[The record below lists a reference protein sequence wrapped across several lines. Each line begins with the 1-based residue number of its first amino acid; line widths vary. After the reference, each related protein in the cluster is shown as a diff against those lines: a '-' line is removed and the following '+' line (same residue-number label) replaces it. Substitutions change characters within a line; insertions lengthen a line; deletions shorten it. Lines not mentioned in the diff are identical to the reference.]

1 MVQRHRSAPVS
12 APMAAG
18 NPHGPSGLL
27 ERLIG
32 AVRPE
37 FRADTLIFAA
47 TDPVFGGGACGVAG
61 CFRSARGKGLC
72 AGHHQRWRKEGCTD
86 LDLFACTTDP
96 QWQRQR
102 PNASCRITPCGY
114 GMSRHGLC
122 LLHFQRWARS
132 GRPDLENWLSDPP
145 LVKQPTPGARCA
157 IAHCELWPQAQ
168 TPFCHSHVATWRA
181 NGRPDVKTFCDRFL
195 PATNR
200 ADETIRLGR
209 LGPQLKLEMQYML
222 QCRRDEMASKLRPSV
237 VMRLVRFLAS
247 TTATSLLDCS
257 EATWRSQISQGT
269 KDHDRRALLLYA
281 RRKIEDLVEADG
293 WEAEFPRSIWQLRRL
308 GYDGNQT
315 LDFTAVSQLW
325 LCDLVKRWLRW
336 RLAAGLNIETV
347 RRGLRSLIRF
357 AAFCHGI
364 EVQSLADIDRAVLE
378 RYLADLQAE
387 WGGRQRHNDHI
398 AQLSSFL
405 GAIRQ
410 HRWDDSLSPSALIF
424 SGDYPKRNEQVPR
437 ALSEQVMA
445 QIERADNLD
454 RWENPAFRLVTV
466 ILIRCGLRVNDAL
479 RLPPECIVT
488 DAEGAPYLRYVN
500 HKMKREALVPVDE
513 EVRDLIGEQRAR
525 IGAARCLFPRP
536 TKNPDGHA
544 PISSASYR
552 PALYRWV
559 EHCDIR
565 DAHGQPVH
573 LTPHQWRHT
582 LGTRLLNRD
591 VPQEVVRRI
600 LDHDSPQ
607 MTAHYARLHDT
618 TVRRHWEAARKVDI
632 TGRNVAIS
640 PDGPL
645 AEAAW
650 AKQRLSRATQA
661 LPNGFCGLPVQKACP
676 HANACLTCPMF
687 LTTVE
692 FLPQHR
698 QQRTEVVKIIT
709 AAEDQDQTRLA
720 EMNRQV
726 LSNLDRIITSLED
739 DEMTGEQV
747 ADAG

>member
-1 MVQRHRSAPVS
+1 MVLRHRSAPVS
-12 APMAAG
+12 APTPAG
-18 NPHGPSGLL
+18 IPLGSTGAL
-27 ERLIG
+27 ERLMG

-37 FRADTLIFAA
+37 FRIDTLAFST
-47 TDPVFGGGACGVAG
+47 TDPIFGGGACGVES
-61 CFRSARGKGLC
+61 CTRPARGKGLC
-72 AGHHQRWRKEGCTD
+72 AGHHLRWRKEGCKD
-86 LDLFACTTDP
+86 LGIFISTTDSL
-96 QWQRQR
+96 WQRQR
-102 PNASCRITPCGY
+102 PNASCRITACGY
-114 GMSRHGLC
+114 GVCRSGLC
-122 LLHFQRWARS
+122 QLHFQRWTRA
-132 GRPDLENWLSDPP
+132 GRPDLEGWLSDPP
-145 LVKQPTPGARCA
+145 VVKQPAPGARCA
-157 IAHCELWPQAQ
+157 IAHCELWPQALK
-168 TPFCHSHVATWRA
+168 PFCHAHAATWRA
-181 NGRPDVKTFCDRFL
+181 NGRPDVGTFCEGFR
-195 PATNR
+195 PVTSR
-200 ADETIRLGR
+200 ADETIRLGS

-222 QCRRDEMASKLRPSV
+222 QCRRDEMATKTMPSV

-269 KDHDRRALLLYA
+269 KDGDRRALLLYG
-281 RRKIEDLVEADG
+281 RRKVEDLVDDDG
-293 WEAEFPRSIWQLRRL
+293 WEGEFPRDVWQLRRL

-315 LDFTAVSQLW
+315 LDFTAVSQPW
-325 LCDLVKRWLRW
+325 LCHLVKRWLRW
-336 RLAAGLNIETV
+336 RLSTGLNLETV
-347 RRGLRSLIRF
+347 RRGLRSLTRF
-357 AAFCHGI
+357 AGFCQGI
-364 EVQSLADIDRAVLE
+364 GVQRLSDIDRVVLE

-398 AQLSSFL
+398 AQLNSFL
-405 GAIRQ
+405 CAIRQ

-424 SGDYPKRNEQVPR
+424 SDDYPKRNEQVPR

-445 QIERADNLD
+445 QIEQPDNLD

-479 RLPPECIVT
+479 RLPPECMVT

-500 HKMKREALVPVDE
+500 HKMKREALVPIDE
-513 EVRDLIGEQRAR
+513 EVRDLISEQQVRV
-525 IGAARCLFPRP
+525 GAARCLFPRP
-536 TKNPDGHA
+536 TKNPDGRA
-544 PISSASYR
+544 PIGSTTYR
-552 PALYRWV
+552 PALYRWL
-559 EHCDIR
+559 ERCDIR

-632 TGRNVAIS
+632 TGRDVAID

-650 AKQRLSRATQA
+650 AKQRLGRATQA
-661 LPNGFCGLPVQKACP
+661 LPNGFCGLPAQKACP

-687 LTTVE
+687 LTTVQ

-698 QQRTEVVKIIT
+698 QQRTAVVKIIT
-709 AAEDQDQTRLA
+709 AAENRDQTRLA

-739 DEMTGEQV
+739 DQVTDEGV

>member
-1 MVQRHRSAPVS
+1 MG
-12 APMAAG
+12 M
-18 NPHGPSGLL
+18 
-27 ERLIG
+27 
-32 AVRPE
+32 VRPE
-37 FRADTLIFAA
+37 FRADTLTFSA
-47 TDPVFGGGACGVAG
+47 TDPVFGGGACGVES
-61 CFRSARGKGLC
+61 CNRPARGKGSVADTTC
-72 AGHHQRWRKEGCTD
+72 VGGRRVAQTWMSSSAPPIPAGSANGLMPAAALRRVATEC
-86 LDLFACTTDP
+86 
-96 QWQRQR
+96 
-102 PNASCRITPCGY
+102 S
-114 GMSRHGLC
+114 SGLC
-122 LLHFQRWARS
+122 QLHFQRWERS
-132 GRPDLENWLSDPP
+132 SRPDLEEWLLEPP

-157 IAHCELWPQAQ
+157 IAHCELWPQSQ
-168 TPFCHSHVATWRA
+168 KPFCHAHAATWRA
-181 NGRPDVKTFCDRFL
+181 NGRPDVESFCNGFKPL
-195 PATNR
+195 TNR
-200 ADETIRLGR
+200 ADERVRLDS
-209 LGPQLKLEMQYML
+209 LGPQSKLEIQYAL
-222 QCRRDEMASKLRPSV
+222 QCRHDEMASKIMPFV

-247 TTATSLLDCS
+247 TTATSLLERS
-257 EATWRSQISQGT
+257 EEDWRSQISKGT
-269 KDHDRRALLLYA
+269 KDGDRRALLLYA
-281 RRKIEDLVEADG
+281 RRKVEDLVDADG
-293 WEAEFPRSIWQLRRL
+293 WEAEFPRDVWQLRRL

-315 LDFTAVSQLW
+315 LDFTAVSQPW
-325 LCDLVKRWLRW
+325 LCHLVKRWLRW
-336 RLAAGLNIETV
+336 RLATGLNIETV

-357 AAFCHGI
+357 AVFCQDI
-364 EVQSLADIDRAVLE
+364 EIQSLAHIDRIVVE
-378 RYLADLQAE
+378 RYLADLQTE

-410 HRWDDSLSPSALIF
+410 HGWDDSLSPSALIF
-424 SGDYPKRNEQVPR
+424 GDDYPKRNEQVPR

-445 QIERADNLD
+445 QIEQPDKLD

-500 HKMKREALVPVDE
+500 QKMKREALVPIDE
-513 EVRDLIGEQRAR
+513 EVRDLIGEQRTR
-525 IGAARCLFPRP
+525 IGTALCLFPRS
-536 TKNPDGHA
+536 TKNPDGRA
-544 PISSASYR
+544 SVSSGTYR
-552 PALYRWV
+552 QALYRWL
-559 EHCDIR
+559 ERCDIR

-632 TGRNVAIS
+632 TGKDVAID

-650 AKQRLSRATQA
+650 AKQRLGRATQA

-698 QQRTEVVKIIT
+698 QQRTEVVKIIS
-709 AAEDQDQTRLA
+709 AAEDRDQTRLV

-726 LSNLDRIITSLED
+726 LSNLDRIITGLESD
-739 DEMTGEQV
+739 DVTGEEV